1 MKPIKPKKMPKNLER
16 WVSETAGSSSP
27 GLQFTLNRQRARSI
41 LAALEYE
48 RQRWQE
54 SQEKLAD
61 RNLGLMALAR
71 KYGWSDVDKEIENA
85 RWPQSAV
92 DLIAEDAKS
101 EMQSAVGKAISR
113 VHFGNESLPNGAG
126 YTFKRMTEDEK
137 KAWREEVIPK
147 PRKKLTAP

>member
-1 MKPIKPKKMPKNLER
+1 MKPIKPKKMPENLER
-16 WVSETAGSSSP
+16 WIGDTAASTSPSSYI
-27 GLQFTLNRQRARSI
+27 TIDRKRARSI

-61 RNLGLMALAR
+61 RNIGLMALAQ
-71 KYGWSDVDKEIENA
+71 KHGWTDVEKEIASA

-92 DLIAEDAKS
+92 DILAEDSKTEVMNS
-101 EMQSAVGKAISR
+101 
-113 VHFGNESLPNGAG
+113 
-126 YTFKRMTEDEK
+126 MTPAQQRAETE
-137 KAWREEVIPK
+137 AVIPK

>member
-1 MKPIKPKKMPKNLER
+1 MKPIKPKKMPKRLEQ
-16 WVSETAGSSSP
+16 A
-27 GLQFTLNRQRARSI
+27 LATLVRERSTDELSHRQARSI

-71 KYGWSDVDKEIENA
+71 KHGWTDVEKEIASA
-85 RWPQSAV
+85 RWPNLEAKGLLLEVRGYDVVTPEQQR
-92 DLIAEDAKS
+92 AE
-101 EMQSAVGKAISR
+101 
-113 VHFGNESLPNGAG
+113 
-126 YTFKRMTEDEK
+126 TE
-137 KAWREEVIPK
+137 AVIPK